1 MKIGTGM
8 KNETSISLI
17 LASASKSRSDL
28 FKGAGLDI
36 ESIPADLDENI
47 LKEQGLAEGWSVEA
61 TALSLAKAKADFV
74 SQKFP
79 QSLVIGCD
87 QMMECEG
94 ARFDKPTSLM
104 AAAEQL
110 RRLRGK
116 THRLI
121 STVCVMKNQE
131 CLWSHAQYADLE
143 MRNFSDDFL
152 DKYIID
158 VGEDGLSTVGA
169 YRLESSG
176 VQLFSRI
183 EGDYFTILGLP
194 LLACLSYFRSMGI
207 IDK

>member
-1 MKIGTGM
+1 M
-8 KNETSISLI
+8 KNEVKTPLI

-28 FKGAGLDI
+28 FKGAGLSIDC
-36 ESIPADLDENI
+36 IPADLDENI
-47 LKEQGLAEGWSVEA
+47 LKNKGLSEGWSVEE

-74 SQKFP
+74 SQKFT

-87 QMMECEG
+87 QMMDCEG
-94 ARFDKPTSLM
+94 TWFDKPTSLL

-110 RRLRGK
+110 KFLRGK

-121 STVCVMKNQE
+121 SAVCVTKNQE
-131 CLWSHAQYADLE
+131 CLWSHTQYADLE

-152 DKYIID
+152 DKYIKN
-158 VGEDGLSTVGA
+158 VGEAALNTVGT
-169 YRLESSG
+169 YRLESIG

-194 LLACLSYFRSMGI
+194 LLACLSYFRSKGI